1 MLTAMVYPPRP
12 FHLLGKEIIARKNR
26 SQLRLGLKGLQ
37 VIPDSGPNTHLLSIR
52 WCVLGYIKPLR
63 LLVQQEDITMGA
75 TGWWGPRTCI
85 IRDEW
90 CIARNE
96 VGGAVGGPFRLEAGL

>member
-1 MLTAMVYPPRP
+1 
-12 FHLLGKEIIARKNR
+12 
-26 SQLRLGLKGLQ
+26 
-37 VIPDSGPNTHLLSIR
+37 
-52 WCVLGYIKPLR
+52 
-63 LLVQQEDITMGA
+63 MGA
-75 TGWWGPRTCI
+75 TGWWGPRTCV